1 MLYRWCGRSR
11 TTGAVFRGG
20 LFRYGRTAHR
30 LLMIES
36 VDLDP
41 EEVFD
46 E

>member
-11 TTGAVFRGG
+11 TIGAVFRD
-20 LFRYGRTAHR
+20 GRTAHR